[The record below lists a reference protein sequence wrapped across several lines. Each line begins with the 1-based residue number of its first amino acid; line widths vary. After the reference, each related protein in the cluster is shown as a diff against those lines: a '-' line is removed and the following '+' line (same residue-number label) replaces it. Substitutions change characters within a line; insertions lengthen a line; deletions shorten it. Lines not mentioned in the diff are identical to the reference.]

1 MRKLL
6 KKPWFAAVLAVAAVA
21 LVVMQFLPD
30 GHKFK
35 IRGLVSSEESTD
47 SPVATE
53 GEPQETAWSRINK
66 IQVPVHLRDP
76 FAVKIKASEV
86 VEKAPEPDVV
96 DTVHLSAIWTQDGH
110 ALALINDHICEAGDQ
125 IGRMKLESASQD
137 GIWLSHWK
145 GRNFVKLGGDFTLN
159 TPAKQLARA
168 LGSL

>member
-6 KKPWFAAVLAVAAVA
+6 NKPWFAAVLAVAAIA
-21 LVVMQFLPD
+21 LVGMQFLPN

-35 IRGLVSSEESTD
+35 IRGLASSEESID
-47 SPVATE
+47 SAVAADAQ
-53 GEPQETAWSRINK
+53 PQDTAWSRINK
-66 IQVPVHLRDP
+66 IQVPANLRDP
-76 FAVKIKASEV
+76 FAVKIKINEI

-96 DTVHLSAIWTQDGH
+96 DTVHLSAIWLQDGH

-137 GIWLSHWK
+137 GIWLSHWR